1 MKDIDLAALSKLSDD
16 YKQLS
21 DTLKKKYNCSWNDSV
36 HESFRAFTTSVESTS
51 EDLIRIN
58 GSVKTTMDSVKSLN
72 VDNLKNRVDS
82 LVNEVNAV

>member
-1 MKDIDLAALSKLSDD
+1 M
-16 YKQLS
+16 
-21 DTLKKKYNCSWNDSV
+21 

-58 GSVKTTMDSVKSLN
+58 GSVNTTMDSVKSLN

>member
-36 HESFRAFTTSVESTS
+36 HESFRAFTASVESTS

-58 GSVKTTMDSVKSLN
+58 GSVNTTMDSVKSLN

>member
-58 GSVKTTMDSVKSLN
+58 GSVNTTMDKSLN